1 MLAASPRRL
10 AVVAL
15 AALPIAAC
23 SLGSSTARFSRASR
37 YERPERRNAAEV
49 S

>member
-1 MLAASPRRL
+1 MLAASPRRV

-37 YERPERRNAAEV
+37 ATNDQSGATPPK
-49 S
+49 